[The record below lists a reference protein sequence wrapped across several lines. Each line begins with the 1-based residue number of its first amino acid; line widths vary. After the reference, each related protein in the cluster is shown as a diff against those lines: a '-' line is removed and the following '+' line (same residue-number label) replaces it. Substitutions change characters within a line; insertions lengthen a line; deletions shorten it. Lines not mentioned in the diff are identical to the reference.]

1 MKTPSTILL
10 AGLLAIGLNGCGGG
24 EETPV
29 ASTTP
34 TPGASVTA
42 APTTAATP
50 GAPVAATPGADD
62 KDVVSKKSN
71 KDVKDA
77 PFGDPLVAAKPVMV
91 PGLIPGTDPA
101 ARVTSGVA
109 KQGRTSTDPFFG
121 EKAIPVTI
129 TYAPLPATATPSVG
143 FNAGTGSGSPSNP
156 TGISPGSVRS
166 GFGSGPVIRRGSSG
180 SGVGPRTGRVVT
192 PPLKRAKNVGTSM
205 AGKPGPKS
213 IGASTGKSVGNST
226 GKSSVRGLP
235 TPPKVAP
242 RPDLPTLPS
251 RPAQPIPTL
260 ANAVEVTGVVQI
272 GSTMQAIV
280 KAPDEPTSRYVGVGQ
295 RLANGQVLV
304 KRIETAGSEPIVVL
318 EESGVEVIR
327 AIGQAAEGAPAKGEK
342 PAAAALL

>member
-10 AGLLAIGLNGCGGG
+10 AGLLAIGLNACGG

-34 TPGASVTA
+34 TPGATETA
-42 APTTAATP
+42 APTAAATP
-50 GAPVAATPGADD
+50 GAGATAGTDKKAA
-62 KDVVSKKSN
+62 

-109 KQGRTSTDPFFG
+109 KNGRTSSDPFFG
-121 EKAIPVTI
+121 EKVIPVTI
-129 TYAPLPATATPSVG
+129 TYAPDPTTGTSAAG
-143 FNAGTGSGSPSNP
+143 FNAGNSGSGSNP
-156 TGISPGSVRS
+156 TGISPNSIRS
-166 GFGSGPVIRRGSSG
+166 GFGSGPVIPRGSG
-180 SGVGPRTGRVVT
+180 SGVGPRTGRVAT
-192 PPLKRAKNVGTSM
+192 PPLKPAKNVGRSM
-205 AGKPGPKS
+205 AGKPGTKGIGSSTGKGGKAIGKS
-213 IGASTGKSVGNST
+213 IG
-226 GKSSVRGLP
+226 RGLP
-235 TPPKVAP
+235 TPPKVAA

-251 RPAQPIPTL
+251 RPVQPIPTL

-272 GSTMQAIV
+272 GSTMQAIL
-280 KAPDEPTSRYVGVGQ
+280 KSPDEPTSRYVGVGQ

-327 AIGQAAEGAPAKGEK
+327 AIGQAAEAAPGKADEK

>member
-1 MKTPSTILL
+1 MKTRSTILL
-10 AGLLAIGLNGCGGG
+10 AGLVAIGLNGCGGG

-34 TPGASVTA
+34 TPAATETA
-42 APTTAATP
+42 APAAAATP
-50 GAPVAATPGADD
+50 GAAAGD
-62 KDVVSKKSN
+62 KEMASKKSN

-101 ARVTSGVA
+101 SRVTSGVA

-129 TYAPLPATATPSVG
+129 TYEAAPTNGTASVG
-143 FNAGTGSGSPSNP
+143 FNSGPGSSNP
-156 TGISPGSVRS
+156 TGISPGSIRS
-166 GFGSGPVIRRGSSG
+166 GFGPGPVIRRGT
-180 SGVGPRTGRVVT
+180 SGVGVRNGRVTPT
-192 PPLKRAKNVGTSM
+192 PPIKPAKNVGKSM

-213 IGASTGKSVGNST
+213 IGASTGKS
-226 GKSSVRGLP
+226 SVPGLP
-235 TPPKVAP
+235 TPPKVGD

-251 RPAQPIPTL
+251 RPSQPIPTL

>member
-10 AGLLAIGLNGCGGG
+10 AGLLAIGLHGCGGG

-34 TPGASVTA
+34 TPAVTETA
-42 APTTAATP
+42 APAAAATP
-50 GAPVAATPGADD
+50 GAAGG
-62 KDVVSKKSN
+62 KDVAGKKSN

-77 PFGDPLVAAKPVMV
+77 PFDDPLVAAKPVMV
-91 PGLIPGTDPA
+91 PGLIPATDPKTRTGA
-101 ARVTSGVA
+101 AV
-109 KQGRTSTDPFFG
+109 QGAGRKDPFFG
-121 EKAIPVTI
+121 EKTIPVTI
-129 TYAPLPATATPSVG
+129 TYAPAPTNGTASVG
-143 FNAGTGSGSPSNP
+143 FNSGSGSSNP

-166 GFGSGPVIRRGSSG
+166 GFGPGPVIRRGA
-180 SGVGPRTGRVVT
+180 SGVGPRTGRVT
-192 PPLKRAKNVGTSM
+192 PVQIKPAKNVGTVVG
-205 AGKPGPKS
+205 GKSGPKS
-213 IGASTGKSVGNST
+213 IGATTGKSI

-235 TPPKVAP
+235 TPPKVAA

-251 RPAQPIPTL
+251 RPSQPIPTL

-318 EESGVEVIR
+318 EEAGVEVIR
-327 AIGQAAEGAPAKGEK
+327 AIGQAAEGLPGKGEEK